1 MNWRHIS
8 VAVAVAF
15 VTPVCNEPNGPSST
29 TATVRIVFM
38 GATARRS
45 DLPASAQ
52 ACIDGVAPTHT
63 HPSWRVFVGISLQ
76 SVPRNRYEI
85 TFMDVPVNTQVLFRV
100 NDQNFCDENPTGAVT
115 QNIFVNGIRLV

>member
-1 MNWRHIS
+1 MNWRRIS

-15 VTPVCNEPNGPSST
+15 VTPACNEPNGPSST

-52 ACIDGVAPTHT
+52 ACIDGVAPTH
-63 HPSWRVFVGISLQ
+63 PSWRAFVGISLQ

-85 TFMDVPVNTQVLFRV
+85 TFMDVPVNTQVSFRV